1 MRVSLPNTLALV
13 AAFSAGLGACV
24 DRNTDAGG
32 QTVDAGASTTD
43 RGGSSINGTFDAM
56 FGEGGTA
63 VPPQGGTPLP
73 GGQGGEAPPPVGGSG
88 GDEPPPPPPDAGGTG
103 GTQMM
108 GDPGPCAVRAL
119 DAHQACP
126 ASIYEVRQ
134 DIGLGFK
141 VTVKGVVTTLRTNAA
156 GEPRNLTL
164 QVGAEQAEYSGPNF
178 SGVWVFTGDAT
189 APAEQLAG
197 LQPGQLVEMTGTTN
211 DFHGQRQLV
220 LIDAVTIVG
229 NAAPVVPLPV
239 APGEIATGGARA
251 DALEASLVEIEDV
264 DVTNPAPPPGE
275 GDRDPTHEFEVT
287 GTLRVD
293 DFLYLID
300 PPPVADERFRRITG
314 VLRFSNNLHK
324 IEPRNAAD
332 VDRPNAPPPPPPAD
346 MGAPPPPPADMGAP
360 PPPPPGDGPLLIT
373 EIDYDQMGTD
383 SAEFV
388 EIHNPS
394 GAAVSLVGLSLELV
408 NGNGGDVYRRFALSD
423 AADRLEAGGYLVVG
437 ALAVTSALPAGVPS
451 IPFNPNVADLN
462 NSVLQNGP
470 DAVRIVDAAGGLID
484 AFGYE
489 GDVAGATEGDF
500 LSGDPG
506 NERPQ
511 SASRCPVDAD
521 TNDNATDFR
530 YVTPSPGLASICM

>member
-1 MRVSLPNTLALV
+1 MRVSLPKTFAVLV
-13 AAFSAGLGACV
+13 VGASLGACV
-24 DRNTDAGG
+24 ERSNSTTG
-32 QTVDAGASTTD
+32 TLVDAGASTTD

-108 GDPGPCAVRAL
+108 GDPGPCAARAL

-360 PPPPPGDGPLLIT
+360 PPPPGDGPLLIT

-394 GAAVSLVGLSLELV
+394 RAAVSLVGLSLELV